1 MHLFCKCKIPDFKS
15 SLKVDVLCCAAL
27 NRSVMSDSLQPLGLQ
42 PARFLCP
49 WDFPGK
55 NTGVG
60 MKIQGIFLIQQLNQG
75 LLCCSWILY
84 QLSYQIRS
92 DQISRSVVSDSLRP
106 HESQNARPPCPSPT
120 PGVH

>member
-55 NTGVG
+55 NIV
-60 MKIQGIFLIQQLNQG
+60 IIFSSKNSM
-75 LLCCSWILY
+75 CNS
-84 QLSYQIRS
+84 
-92 DQISRSVVSDSLRP
+92 
-106 HESQNARPPCPSPT
+106 T
-120 PGVH
+120 